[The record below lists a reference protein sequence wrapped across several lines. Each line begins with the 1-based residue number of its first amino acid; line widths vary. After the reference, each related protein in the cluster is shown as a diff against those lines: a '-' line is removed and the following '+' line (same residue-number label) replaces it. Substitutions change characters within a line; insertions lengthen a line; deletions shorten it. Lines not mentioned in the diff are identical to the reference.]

1 MLTQPYHLSIYTEHP
16 KAFHLR
22 RGSKSP
28 ISNHLIKVLL
38 PKHFPSLALL
48 HTEPYRLHHTKPSTM
63 AAAPTDSV
71 YQSDNIA
78 VPLEVQDHFS
88 SQYNMDDPEQARLC
102 YMRVMHEHT
111 KQQFQMA
118 TASSRRRN
126 SPATHD
132 MASLTTESSNGSVSS
147 TSS

>member
-1 MLTQPYHLSIYTEHP
+1 
-16 KAFHLR
+16 
-22 RGSKSP
+22 
-28 ISNHLIKVLL
+28 
-38 PKHFPSLALL
+38 
-48 HTEPYRLHHTKPSTM
+48 M

-71 YQSDNIA
+71 YHTDNIA

-132 MASLTTESSNGSVSS
+132 MANLTTESSNGSVSS
-147 TSS
+147 TASRYWKVATSTPSFSIATLPAHRDRHAQG